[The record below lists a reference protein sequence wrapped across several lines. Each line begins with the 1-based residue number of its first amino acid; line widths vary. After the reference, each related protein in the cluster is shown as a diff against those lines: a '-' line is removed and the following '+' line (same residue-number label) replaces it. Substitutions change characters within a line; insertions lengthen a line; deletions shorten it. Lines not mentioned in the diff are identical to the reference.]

1 MKIIRFEWEQGVRY
15 GVLDGDDV
23 WVIEGDILGSFT
35 AAEKLCALGDVRLLA
50 PVQPK
55 TVACVAANYHQLMKY
70 VDREIPKEPEV
81 FLKPPSAVTGHLGGI
96 VYPTVSRHLTWG
108 GELAVV
114 MKREARNVPEER
126 ALDFVLGYTCAN
138 DVTASDLT
146 AERFPTRAKGF
157 YTFCPL
163 GPCIATDIDGNNVTL
178 KSTLNGQ
185 LIVDDSTS
193 GMIFSVKKAVSYIS
207 QFMALEP
214 LDVVLMGTPRPET
227 TVHVGDVVEVE
238 IEGIGTLRNTVV
250 KGQWG

>member
-1 MKIIRFEWEQGVRY
+1 MKIIRFDWEQEVRY

-23 WVIEGDILGSFT
+23 HAIDGDMFDDFLVG
-35 AAEKLCALGDVRLLA
+35 EKLCALGDVRLVA
-50 PVQPK
+50 PVQPRA
-55 TVACVAANYHQLMKY
+55 VACVAANYHELMKY

-96 VYPTVSRHLTWG
+96 VYPTVSKHLTCG

-114 MKREARNVPEER
+114 LKREARNVPEER

-146 AERFPTRAKGF
+146 AERFSTRAKGF

-163 GPCIATDIDGNNVTL
+163 GPCIATDIDGDNVIL

-185 LIVDDSTS
+185 LILDDPTS
-193 GMIFSVKKAVSYIS
+193 GMIFSVKEAVSYIS

-227 TVHVGDVVEVE
+227 TVDVGDVVEVE
-238 IEGIGTLRNTVV
+238 IEGIGTLRNRVV
-250 KGQWG
+250 KGQQG